1 MIEVRE
7 LSKVY
12 RRAGREIRAL
22 DGVDLTVRQ
31 GEVFG
36 VVGQSGAGKSTLVRC
51 VNLLERPTG
60 GTVRLDG
67 QVVTDLPPAEL
78 RRQRR
83 RVGMVFQQFNLFDS
97 RTVAGNVGYPLEIA
111 GVGRRERARRV
122 GDLLELVGLDE
133 RARAFPAE
141 LSGGQKQR
149 VGIARALAAD
159 PAVLLSD
166 EATSALD
173 PETTT
178 SILRLLRDLNQRLGL
193 TILLITHEMG
203 VVKEIC
209 DSVAL
214 LRAGRVVESGPIG
227 ELVARP
233 DSVLA
238 RDLLPAPPGRPARED
253 RLVVDVTVT
262 PAAADGPV
270 LATLVR
276 RFDVDVE
283 VVGGSLE
290 TVGGQRVGRLQLEL
304 PGAGGHAE
312 ALAYL
317 ERAGLRPVVV
327 TS

>member
-1 MIEVRE
+1 VIETRG

-12 RRAGREIRAL
+12 RRAGRAVAAL
-22 DGVDLTVRQ
+22 DGVDLSVRT

-36 VVGQSGAGKSTLVRC
+36 VVGRSGAGKSTLVRC
-51 VNLLERPTG
+51 VTLLERPTA
-60 GTVRLDG
+60 GTVTLDG
-67 QVVTDLPPAEL
+67 RIVTDLPPAEL

-111 GVGRRERARRV
+111 GVGRRDRARRV
-122 GDLLELVGLDE
+122 GELLELVGLSE
-133 RARAFPAE
+133 RSRAFPAE

-173 PETTT
+173 PETTA

-214 LRAGRVVESGPIG
+214 LRDGRVVESGPIA

-238 RDLLPAPPGRPARED
+238 RDLLPDPPARPDRAD
-253 RLVVDVTVT
+253 RLVVTVTVT
-262 PAAADGPV
+262 PAVADEPV

-276 RFDVDVE
+276 RYDLDVE

-290 TVGGQRVGRLQLEL
+290 SIGGGRAGRLQLEL
-304 PGAGGHAE
+304 PGPGDHAG

-317 ERAGLRPVVV
+317 ERVGLRPVVV
-327 TS
+327 AP